1 MPVIVTSIHDPAAL
15 AATCRR
21 LGLDPPREGSVRL
34 DGREA
39 SGQVVRLPGLHA
51 PVVCDVLSGLVA
63 YHPRDNAHDPYA
75 RIMRFI
81 LCFYDVRAALRRG
94 GEGPAARRRADRK
107 ALRPARGGEVA

>member
-1 MPVIVTSIHDPAAL
+1 MPVIVTDIHDPVAL

-63 YHPRDNAHDPYA
+63 YHPRDNDHEPYA

-81 LCFYDVRAALRRG
+81 LRFYDVRAALRRG
-94 GEGPAARRRADRK
+94 SEGPTPRRLAARKVR
-107 ALRPARGGEVA
+107 RPAGGGEVA